1 MKVIIRNYSAN
12 QVMQVNKRVALL
24 GGLPFCKYSFS
35 SLISKKERIGG
46 AGLYACFHKE
56 KLIYIGKYRG
66 TEKDWR
72 LGDIVSLRWIK
83 HIGTFTMQARNLGF
97 SKRALSQIQAAVSQT
112 NSCELHVPEGIVNG
126 FETANSNVLQ
136 RNAGCMT
143 TFQRFKVAVDV
154 WNQAE
159 DLCEPNLN
167 DFKFVYA
174 RIEGDF
180 STPEARELVS
190 AAETHALDNV
200 HPLGNTISGRRD
212 TELPDRRGVEKLF
225 KEVLGASNH
234 IECTG
239 FSENYSSNKI
249 NLSNQVSQEP
259 EEKSSK
265 FERVMQGAPEFAQDF
280 FEELKSRF
288 ENFRGGEIEFTSTGR
303 TGDMRVRKWTS
314 EVKLHPRNC
323 VRFVWQTRYKR
334 FLMHSQLSKTDLGK
348 FDLLVDKSLRK
359 DPLYNVTFLTEERLT
374 NSRTKIL
381 DAIVH
386 AHKVFKI

>member
-1 MKVIIRNYSAN
+1 MKLTMRNYSAN
-12 QVMQVNKRVALL
+12 QVMQANKRDALL
-24 GGLPFCKYSFS
+24 GGLPFCRYSFS
-35 SLISKKERIGG
+35 SLIPKKERIGG

-66 TEKDWR
+66 MEKDWR

-112 NSCELHVPEGIVNG
+112 NSLELHVPKGIIDG

-136 RNAGCMT
+136 RETGCMT

-180 STPEARELVS
+180 SNSKARELVS
-190 AAETHALDNV
+190 AAETHALDRV
-200 HPLGNTISGRRD
+200 HPLGNSISGRRD

-225 KEVLGASNH
+225 EEVLGASNH

-249 NLSNQVSQEP
+249 NLSKQVSQEP
-259 EEKSSK
+259 EENSSK
-265 FERVMQGAPEFAQDF
+265 FERVMQGAPEFAQEF
-280 FEELKSRF
+280 FDELKSRF
-288 ENFRGGEIEFTSTGR
+288 EDLNDGEIEFTNTGN
-303 TGDMRVRKWTS
+303 TGDMRVRKWTG

-323 VRFVWQTRYKR
+323 VRFVWQTRNKR
-334 FLMHSQLSKTDLGK
+334 FLMHSQLSDPDLRK
-348 FDLLVDKSLRK
+348 FDLSVDKESSDRLG
-359 DPLYNVTFLTEERLT
+359 NVTFLTEERLT
-374 NSRTKIL
+374 GSLTVVLEAIL
-381 DAIVH
+381 H